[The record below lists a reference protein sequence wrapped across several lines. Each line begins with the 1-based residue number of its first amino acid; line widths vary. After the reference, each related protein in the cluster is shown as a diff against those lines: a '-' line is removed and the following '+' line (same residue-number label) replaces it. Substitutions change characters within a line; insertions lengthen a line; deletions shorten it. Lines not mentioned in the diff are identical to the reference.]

1 LPISGLNVNVP
12 KNGNTSVFVEVTI
25 VGTLPSGVRSLSFAV
40 GQNDVRGRDEA
51 GIDRYGPSSQLTWSA
66 SLLENLAGQAK
77 FIGALNTNTPK
88 QGYVVGSEENNG
100 IGRRVKVLSF
110 DLTAKSDNLM
120 VTKITGSV
128 TNTSTV
134 KVVYIARPG
143 QDPFASAN
151 PSNSGDF
158 TLDIPVD
165 TVTINRDQTA
175 TFDILVDLEAPS
187 LPNIATFTVSIS
199 TTTGVNSL
207 GDNISSQTKVTSEM
221 MRAVRVGPRF
231 AAVGKTISVSRD
243 QNNSTTTVQSVV
255 FIVNVTAVG
264 GPLYVPP
271 ANTATIT
278 LEAVSGT
285 PIAVSVAPAAV
296 RVGDTP
302 VSVDADTGYYKI
314 PEGSTYQFEF
324 RTSGQ
329 TFTGAQSVRARLSTF
344 VFDNDGS
351 VPAMDDSSFL
361 HNLSEFWT
369 NWSN

>member
-25 VGTLPSGVRSLSFAV
+25 VGTLPSGVNSLSFAV
-40 GQNDVRGRDEA
+40 NRNDVRGRDGA
-51 GIDRYGPSSQLTWSA
+51 GIDRYGPSSDLDWRA
-66 SLLENLAGQAK
+66 SLLANLAGQAK
-77 FIGALNTNTPK
+77 FIGALNPNTPK

-100 IGRRVKVLSF
+100 RGERIKVLSF

-158 TLDIPVD
+158 TFDILAD
-165 TVTINRDQTA
+165 SITINRDQTA

-187 LPNIATFTVSIS
+187 LPNVATFTVSIS

-231 AAVGKTISVSRD
+231 AVVGKTISVSRD

-255 FIVNVTAVG
+255 FRVNVTAVG
-264 GPLYVPP
+264 GPIYVPS

-278 LEAVSGT
+278 LEAASGT
-285 PIAVSVAPAAV
+285 PIAVSVAPAEV
-296 RVGDTP
+296 KVGDTS
-302 VSVDADTGYYKI
+302 VSPEPSGYYKI

-344 VFDNDGS
+344 VFDNDDS
-351 VPAMDDSSFL
+351 APVMDDSSFL
-361 HNLSEFWT
+361 HNISEFWT